1 MHRLLLTAVLFA
13 VFTSHLFAQAVATL
27 RAGDIFDMRLGGMPV
42 EYAQEFSLQYTD
54 MKDYSHLLTNYPDFP
69 APGVLFRDMSPLL
82 FDVEA
87 RSEILESFRVFIQDK
102 NIDAIA

>member
-1 MHRLLLTAVLFA
+1 
-13 VFTSHLFAQAVATL
+13 
-27 RAGDIFDMRLGGMPV
+27 
-42 EYAQEFSLQYTD
+42 